1 MKALS
6 IREPYATLIKD
17 GIKYIETRSFKTN
30 YRGPLYIHACK
41 TKIKIKEELKP
52 LIKSELNYG
61 HIICKANLVDC
72 VYMDE
77 EFIKNIKK
85 ENYNNYI
92 CGYYEV
98 GRYAWILKDILVLDK
113 PISVNGQLGLWNYNG
128 K

>member
-41 TKIKIKEELKP
+41 TKVKIKDELKP
-52 LIKSELNYG
+52 LIKSDLIYG
-61 HIICKANLVDC
+61 AIICKANLVDC

-77 EFIKNIKK
+77 EFIKNEKK
-85 ENYNNYI
+85 KDYNNFI
-92 CGYYEV
+92 SGYYEV
-98 GRYAWILKDILVLDK
+98 GRYAWILKDIEVIN
-113 PISVNGQLGLWNYNG
+113 PIYVNGQLGLWNYD
-128 K
+128 KK